1 MSPKQSSLAFIEET
15 TALDLH
21 DEDYQPVLNVL
32 DKSRHKTN
40 SSMTDEVISIRGR
53 VTVSF

>member
-1 MSPKQSSLAFIEET
+1 VSPKQSSLAFIEET

-40 SSMTDEVISIRGR
+40 SSVTDEVISIRGR

>member
-1 MSPKQSSLAFIEET
+1 VSPKQSSLAFIEET

-21 DEDYQPVLNVL
+21 DEDYQPMLSVL
-32 DKSRHKTN
+32 DKSRHNAN
-40 SSMTDEVISIRGR
+40 SSNDEVITIRGR